1 MICESCGKKEATIHF
16 TKIEAGEMEEKHL
29 CEDCAKEGDKMD
41 FGVQFTLNDLF
52 GGLLGFDIE
61 EESAK
66 NTKKDK
72 VCNRCGLSYRRILN
86 TGKFGCPDC
95 FVNFREEIKPLLRS
109 IHGHDEHKGKIPSNT
124 NKRLTK
130 KRQIKVLKQELEKS
144 ILEERYEESAKIRDE
159 IKKIEDN
166 MELNEKNIENKE
178 NVENKN
184 EE

>member
-1 MICESCGKKEATIHF
+1 
-16 TKIEAGEMEEKHL
+16 MEEKHL

-109 IHGHDEHKGKIPSNT
+109 IHGHDEHNGKIPTNTDNRLSNRR
-124 NKRLTK
+124 KIKELKERLD
-130 KRQIKVLKQELEKS
+130 LS
-144 ILEERYEESAKIRDE
+144 ILEERYEDSAKIRDE
-159 IKKIEDN
+159 IRELEKYIEEKINDE
-166 MELNEKNIENKE
+166 NE
-178 NVENKN
+178 N